1 MTLSTLA
8 RRRWRIALALSLL
21 VVALYFGFILLIAF
35 DKPLMA
41 RTLGPGLS
49 VGILCG
55 ALLIVAAWL
64 TTFVYVRWANRHFD
78 RRVQELRAAEGAR

>member
-1 MTLSTLA
+1 MTLNVLA
-8 RRRWRIALALSLL
+8 RRRWTIALGLSLL
-21 VVALYFGFILLIAF
+21 VIVLYFGFILLIAF
-35 DKPLMA
+35 DRPLMG

-64 TTFVYVRWANRHFD
+64 TTFVYVRWANQHFD
-78 RRVQELRAAEGAR
+78 RRVRELRAAEDAP